1 MVIRA
6 LNEGQHLGRL
16 LEGLEK
22 QTRSVD
28 EVILVDSGS
37 TDNTVE
43 IAKDYG
49 CRVVTIDKREFS
61 FGRALNYGCD
71 AATGDVLILLSAHV
85 YPVYDSYIQNI
96 VSPLETTKAA
106 LVYGRQIG
114 DHRTKLSE
122 RRIMKKWFPSG
133 NVRAQTHPFC
143 NNANAATLATV
154 WNEFKYDES
163 LTGLEDLD
171 YAKRLSEGGR
181 EIGYAGDAPIVHVH
195 EESWSQITNRYRREA
210 IAYKRI
216 YPSKQMSTTHAARLA
231 AVNIAADWMEAV
243 REGEFVR
250 NAADVVRFRSCQF
263 YGTWQ
268 GFRDPRPTHEQLM
281 RRYYYP
287 AELVDRGAPDGIGTP
302 IAYEM
307 KG

>member
-1 MVIRA
+1 MIRA

-22 QTRSVD
+22 QSRAVN

-37 TDNTVE
+37 TDDTVE
-43 IAKDYG
+43 IAKNHG
-49 CRVVTIDKREFS
+49 CRIVTIDKRDFS
-61 FGRALNYGCD
+61 FGRALNYGCE
-71 AATGDVLILLSAHV
+71 AASGDVIILLSAHV
-85 YPVYDSYIQNI
+85 YPVYDSYVQNI
-96 VSPLETTKAA
+96 VKPLETTKAT

-122 RRIMKKWFPSG
+122 RRIMKKWFPAG
-133 NVRAQTHPFC
+133 NVRAQSHPFC
-143 NNANAATLATV
+143 NNANAATLAST
-154 WNEFKYDES
+154 WNEFRYDES

-171 YAKRLSEGGR
+171 YAKRLSESGC

-210 IAYKRI
+210 IAHKRI
-216 YPSKQMSTTHAARLA
+216 YPAKQMSGPHAARLA
-231 AVNIAADWMEAV
+231 AVNIVADWMEAL
-243 REGEFVR
+243 REGEFVS
-250 NAADVVRFRSCQF
+250 NASDVVRFRSSQF

-302 IAYEM
+302 IEYETRS
-307 KG
+307 